1 MVESSKKKTVAMMLF
16 SAPFGSQYADHLCRV
31 AERALDKGYA
41 VEIFLYSDAVHAQM
55 TEQNPKLFFPVGEA
69 VKRLIE
75 KGAVIKSC
83 EICSIA
89 RGYIKGELKDGKKDY
104 SSTKV
109 INGVNFCSIYGFV
122 DLLSRA
128 DKVLSFGGS

>member
-1 MVESSKKKTVAMMLF
+1 MVEGRKKTVAMMLF
-16 SAPFGSQYADHLCRV
+16 SAPFSSQYADHMCHM
-31 AERALDKGYA
+31 AEKALEKGYN
-41 VEIFLYSDAVHAQM
+41 VEIFLYGDAVHAQM
-55 TEQNPKLFFPVGEA
+55 SEQRPKTFFPVGDA
-69 VKRLIE
+69 VRRLIE
-75 KGAVIKSC
+75 KGVAVYSC

-109 INGVNFCSIYGFV
+109 IEGIRFCSIYGFV
-122 DLLSRA
+122 EMLGRA

>member
-1 MVESSKKKTVAMMLF
+1 MVEGRKKTVAMMLF
-16 SAPFGSQYADHLCRV
+16 SAPFSSQYADHMCRL
-31 AERALDKGYA
+31 AERALEKGYN
-41 VEIFLYSDAVHAQM
+41 VEIFLYGDAVHAQM
-55 TEQNPKLFFPVGEA
+55 SEQRPKTFFPVGDA
-69 VKRLIE
+69 VGRLVE
-75 KGAVIKSC
+75 KGAAVYSC

-109 INGVNFCSIYGFV
+109 IEGIRFCSIYGFV
-122 DLLSRA
+122 EMLGRA